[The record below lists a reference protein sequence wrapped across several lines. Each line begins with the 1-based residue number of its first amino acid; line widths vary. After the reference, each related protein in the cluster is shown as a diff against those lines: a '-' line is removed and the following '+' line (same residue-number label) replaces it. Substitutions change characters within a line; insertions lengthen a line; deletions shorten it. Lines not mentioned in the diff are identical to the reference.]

1 MDFLFEIGVEE
12 LPARYVDSSEA
23 ELKKL
28 ITESF
33 KEERV
38 DFRSVKSFSTPRR
51 LALLIEGIAE
61 KQEDLHKKSTG
72 PSVEAAYK
80 DGKLTKAGEGFL
92 KGQNAEEADIQI
104 IENEKGKYI
113 FVEKFYAGK
122 NTAEILPELLD
133 KAIKRLTFDKSMK
146 WSDKQFRFARPIKWI
161 LALLDNK
168 VLDFDFE
175 GIKASNKTRGMR
187 NFASQDIEVT
197 DASKYEGIL
206 EENYVIADHGKRKE
220 KLLSSIRENC
230 ENDGDKVTV
239 NDYLLE
245 EVLNLVE
252 YPYAIKGEFSKNYLE
267 LPEDI
272 ITITMETHQR
282 YFPVRDKDGKLANK
296 FVLIRNAPVYSEAVK
311 KGNEKVIEPRLADA
325 KFFYDEDLKIKLDQ
339 NVEKLKNVVFQKDM
353 GTIYEKIERSEQIAD
368 YIINTLKLDSR
379 KDDIK
384 RTVYLSKAD
393 LVSNVIG
400 EKEFTKL
407 QGFMGEIYARHEGE
421 KESVAKGIFEHYLP
435 RYQGDVLPSTIE
447 GAVAGIADKIDTIVG
462 CFSVGLI
469 PTSSKDPYALR
480 RAAQGIVSVCLHQNL
495 DIDYEELIDNTFE
508 IFVKNKKT
516 AGNKEEIIRQIKE
529 FFKQRLLYILSEE
542 LDKELISYVINLE
555 TRVDTLK
562 NRVKIL
568 EELSKTDKFETLVN
582 LLKRVKNILKENKSD
597 NISVSEE
604 LFEKQEE
611 TELFNYTKELSKTVN
626 GKEFY
631 DIVNM
636 LLENA
641 DIINNFFDNV
651 MVIAKEDEVKN
662 NRLGLLQNLQKLVD
676 KTIFV

>member
-28 ITESF
+28 MTESL
-33 KEERV
+33 KEERIS
-38 DFRSVKSFSTPRR
+38 FGSVKSFSTPRR
-51 LALLIEGIAE
+51 LALLIEGMAE
-61 KQEDLHKKSTG
+61 KQEELHKKSTG

-92 KGQNAEEADIQI
+92 KGQNADEADIKI

-113 FVEKFYAGK
+113 SVEKFYAGK
-122 NTAEILPELLD
+122 DTAEILPDLLN
-133 KAIKRLTFDKSMK
+133 KALKGLTFDKSMK

-168 VLDFDFE
+168 VLDFTFE
-175 GIKASNKTRGMR
+175 GIKASGKTRGMR
-187 NFASQDIEVT
+187 NFASQDVVINNITE
-197 DASKYEGIL
+197 YESIL
-206 EENYVIADHGKRKE
+206 EKNYVIADHNKRKE
-220 KLLSSIRENC
+220 KILESIRENC
-230 ENDGDKVTV
+230 ENDGDQVII

-252 YPYAIKGEFSKNYLE
+252 YPYAIKGEFNKNYLE

-282 YFPVRDKDGKLANK
+282 YFPVKDKDGKLANK

-325 KFFYDEDLKIKLDQ
+325 KFFYDEDLKVKLDQ
-339 NVEKLKNVVFQKDM
+339 NVGKLKNVVFQKDM
-353 GTIYEKIERSEQIAD
+353 GTIYEKIQRSEKIAD
-368 YIINTLKLDSR
+368 YIISELKLDD
-379 KDDIK
+379 KKEDIK
-384 RTVYLSKAD
+384 RTVYLAKAD

-407 QGFMGEIYARHEGE
+407 QGFMGEVYARHEGE

-435 RYQGDVLPSTIE
+435 RYFGDILPKTIE
-447 GAVAGIADKIDTIVG
+447 GAVAGIADKIDTITG
-462 CFSVGLI
+462 CFAVGLI

-480 RAAQGIVSVCLHQNL
+480 RAAQGIVSVCLFQNL
-495 DIDYEELIDNTFE
+495 DIDYDRLIDTTLE
-508 IFVKNKKT
+508 IFSE
-516 AGNKEEIIRQIKE
+516 NKEIKGKKEEVAAQIKE

-542 LDKELISYVINLE
+542 LDKDLITYVINLE
-555 TRVDTLK
+555 TKIGTLK
-562 NRVKIL
+562 DRVKIL
-568 EELSKTDKFETLVN
+568 EELSKTDKFEILVN
-582 LLKRVKNILKENKSD
+582 LLKRVRNILRENKAQGNPVQED
-597 NISVSEE
+597 
-604 LFEKQEE
+604 LFEKAEE
-611 TELFNYTKELSKTVN
+611 TKLFDYIKRLEKTVN
-626 GKEFY
+626 EERFY
-631 DIVNM
+631 EIVNI

-641 DIINNFFDNV
+641 HIINDFFDNV
-651 MVIAKEDEVKN
+651 MVIAEKNEIKN
-662 NRLGLLQNLQKLVD
+662 NRLELLQKLQKLVD
-676 KTIFV
+676 RTIFI